1 MYPLGG
7 DSAINT
13 KKTLLL
19 VGDASSD
26 RAKLRDIFQ
35 TEYQLLEAED
45 AARAKLLLKENFHD
59 IAAVLAD
66 VPLEQEETLRLL
78 VAESKRSLEGEIPVI
93 ALVSSEDNG
102 EGEERAFA
110 LGVADV
116 RMKPYTPA
124 GIRRRVQMVVE
135 LESRRQHLETVVDR
149 YQCIIDQSEAIVFEW
164 DLRTDAVTCSPKW
177 EEQFGYPPLGER
189 FSQQITQTN
198 DFHPDDLP
206 RMRDTVEAMRRGLRN
221 VSMEVRIADSE
232 GKYVWSRIRATPQ
245 TDEQGT
251 AVRIVGMISN
261 IDVIKRTTLDLQERA
276 ERDALTKLLN
286 KDSTRR
292 SITEYLAQRESS
304 SLAAMMILDLDNFK
318 AVNDSCGHL
327 YGDTVLAKVGEH
339 LRRLFRFGDVIGRIG
354 GDEFLVLLRDIP
366 NQEMV
371 HTRCERILHT
381 FREMFEAMMPDLNVS
396 CSIGVALAPIHGTSY
411 SELFQR
417 SDEAL
422 YLAKSKGKNRYKVY
436 DPQETLGILRGTGSN
451 VAARIDSDERP
462 GMANDSF
469 VRYVFRCLYES
480 EDIEYTIQA
489 LLSDIGAQLNVSR
502 VYIFEN
508 NEDNTACSN
517 TFEWC
522 NQGIAPEKES
532 LQNVSYITDI
542 PGWTEVFDERG
553 VFYCEDITG
562 LDAKYRAIL
571 EPQGI
576 KSMLQ
581 CAILDNGVFR
591 GYVGFDECRL
601 NRMWT
606 REQIDLLDF
615 LAEVMVLFLLKK
627 RAQDKVL
634 QQEEQM
640 HRQNG

>member
-1 MYPLGG
+1 M
-7 DSAINT
+7 
-13 KKTLLL
+13 
-19 VGDASSD
+19 
-26 RAKLRDIFQ
+26 
-35 TEYQLLEAED
+35 
-45 AARAKLLLKENFHD
+45 
-59 IAAVLAD
+59 
-66 VPLEQEETLRLL
+66 
-78 VAESKRSLEGEIPVI
+78 
-93 ALVSSEDNG
+93 
-102 EGEERAFA
+102 
-110 LGVADV
+110 
-116 RMKPYTPA
+116 
-124 GIRRRVQMVVE
+124 
-135 LESRRQHLETVVDR
+135 
-149 YQCIIDQSEAIVFEW
+149 
-164 DLRTDAVTCSPKW
+164 
-177 EEQFGYPPLGER
+177 
-189 FSQQITQTN
+189 
-198 DFHPDDLP
+198 
-206 RMRDTVEAMRRGLRN
+206 
-221 VSMEVRIADSE
+221 
-232 GKYVWSRIRATPQ
+232 
-245 TDEQGT
+245 
-251 AVRIVGMISN
+251 
-261 IDVIKRTTLDLQERA
+261 
-276 ERDALTKLLN
+276 
-286 KDSTRR
+286 
-292 SITEYLAQRESS
+292 
-304 SLAAMMILDLDNFK
+304 
-318 AVNDSCGHL
+318 
-327 YGDTVLAKVGEH
+327 
-339 LRRLFRFGDVIGRIG
+339 IGRIG

-436 DPQETLGILRGTGSN
+436 DPQETLGILKGTGTN
-451 VAARIDSDERP
+451 VTARIDSDERP

-522 NQGIAPEKES
+522 NQGITPEKES

-553 VFYCEDITG
+553 VFYCEDITR

-606 REQIDLLDF
+606 REQIELLDF

>member
-1 MYPLGG
+1 M
-7 DSAINT
+7 
-13 KKTLLL
+13 
-19 VGDASSD
+19 GDASGD

-35 TEYQLLEAED
+35 TEYNLLEAED
-45 AARAKLLLKENFHD
+45 AARGELLLKEHFHG

-66 VPLEQEETLRLL
+66 VPLEEEEELRAL
-78 VAESKRSLEGEIPVI
+78 VERSKGSPEGEIPVI
-93 ALVSSEDNG
+93 ALVSSDDNG

-116 RMKPYTPA
+116 RMKPYTSA
-124 GIRRRVQMVVE
+124 GVRQQVQRILDLTSRQQQLEAVVE
-135 LESRRQHLETVVDR
+135 R

-164 DLRTDAVTCSPKW
+164 DLRTDIVTCSPKW
-177 EEQFGYPPLGER
+177 EEQFGYSPLTER
-189 FSQQITQTN
+189 FTQQIAQTN
-198 DFHPDDLP
+198 HFHPDDLP

-292 SITEYLAQRESS
+292 GITEYLAQRENS

-318 AVNDSCGHL
+318 AVNDTCGHL

-354 GDEFLVLLRDIP
+354 GDEFLILMRDIP
-366 NQEMV
+366 NSEMV

-381 FREMFEAMMPDLNVS
+381 FREMFQAMMPDLKVS
-396 CSIGVALAPIHGTSY
+396 CSIGVALAPDHGTGY
-411 SELFQR
+411 SELFQHA
-417 SDEAL
+417 DEAL
-422 YLAKSKGKNRYKVY
+422 YLAKNKGKNQYKIY
-436 DPQETLGILRGTGSN
+436 DPKETLGILKGAGSN
-451 VAARIDSDERP
+451 VTTRIDSDERP
-462 GMANDSF
+462 GIANDSF

-480 EDIEYTIQA
+480 EDIEHTIQE

-508 NEDNTACSN
+508 NEDNTTCSN

-522 NQGIAPEKES
+522 NQGITPEKDS

-542 PGWTEVFDERG
+542 PGWTDVFDERG

-634 QQEEQM
+634 QQEEQL